1 MASRGQSVTVAYIA
15 WDTSA
20 NDGKTGDVLNHTL
33 RVVKDGTSA
42 APTNSPAEVDSV
54 NAPGVY
60 KITLTATECTADCV
74 VVCGKSSTPSVSI
87 MPITV
92 MFEQLPTAAP
102 TAAGGVRDAAFI
114 NGVSTS
120 SVTAVNANVG
130 TTQPVNFTGTAGSA
144 LVKGDAVDIAGA
156 AVNAGAAQLGVNVV
170 NYAGTAAA
178 VGADNLPKVGVWGF
192 LGTLFTESVGGNIA
206 AAFKKAFD
214 VASSVWT
221 TASINQT
228 GDSYS
233 RIGANGGALTA
244 LAPASTALS
253 NATWTSARAA
263 YLDNLNIGGAA
274 ASHADIIAINL
285 SATKHVLL
293 KTVGQYEP
301 GEQYTIELNTFD
313 ATTGE
318 PVNADSTPSLTAT
331 GKVSGSLSANLSAV
345 TNSATGVYLW
355 TYTPGASPPLEEIRF
370 SASPSVNG
378 VVRTISTYAQ
388 TVDFATAVFTSTDQS
403 HLTSIFNKLPAN
415 NIADETTLA
424 AAIALCQQAGAAVT
438 LPTNP
443 PANWLNAAAIAA
455 GALDGKG
462 DWATA
467 GAQMDLVNAPNATAL
482 AAIAN
487 AYLNLANGIEMG
499 ITPLQAERAMLAVL
513 CGKLTVSGSNPE
525 VFQNPAGTANRVSVA
540 NDTAGNRTVVTITA

>member
-1 MASRGQSVTVAYIA
+1 MASRGQSVTVTYIA

-20 NDGKTGDVLNHTL
+20 NAGKTGDVLNHTL

-42 APTNSPAEVDSV
+42 APTNSPTEVDSV
-54 NAPGVY
+54 NAPGIY
-60 KITLTATECTADCV
+60 KLTLTATECTADCV
-74 VVCGKSSTPSVSI
+74 VVCGKSSTASVSI

-114 NGVSTS
+114 NGVATS
-120 SVTAVNANVG
+120 SVTTVNANVG
-130 TTQPVNFTGTAGSA
+130 TTTA
-144 LVKGDAVDIAGA
+144 IAF
-156 AVNAGAAQLGVNVV
+156 
-170 NYAGTAAA
+170 
-178 VGADNLPKVGVWGF
+178 GADNLPKVGIWGF

-206 AAFKKAFD
+206 AAFRKAFD

-221 TASINQT
+221 TASANQT
-228 GDSYS
+228 GDSFA

-253 NATWTSARAA
+253 TVNWTNARAA

-274 ASHADIIAINL
+274 ASHADIVAINQ
-285 SATKHVLL
+285 SASKHLL
-293 KTVGQYEP
+293 LVTVGQYEP
-301 GEQYTIELNTFD
+301 GETYTVEMRTFAAAD
-313 ATTGE
+313 GSA
-318 PVNADSTPSLTAT
+318 VNADTTPTLTAT
-331 GKVSGSLSANLSAV
+331 GQVSGSLSANLSAA
-345 TNSATGVYLW
+345 TNPATGVYRW
-355 TYTPGASPPLEEIRF
+355 TYTPGASPTLEQIRF
-370 SASPSVNG
+370 DGSA
-378 VVRTISTYAQ
+378 TISAAAFTLSCYSQ

-415 NIADETTLA
+415 NIADETLLA

-438 LPTNP
+438 LPAI
-443 PANWLNAAAIAA
+443 PANWITAAGINA
-455 GALDGKG
+455 GALIGKG

-487 AYLNLANGIEMG
+487 AYLNLANGIETG

-513 CGKLTVSGSNPE
+513 CGVLASSGANPE
-525 VFQNPAGTANRVSVA
+525 VFKNPAGTANRVSVA
-540 NDTAGNRTVVTITA
+540 NDAAGNRSAVTITA